1 MLAFAAPPLEP
12 ATDKAVTALE
22 PKVIAWGRDF
32 QEHPELGNREVRT
45 AKIVADYLK
54 RLGMDVQTGVAH
66 TGVKDRRSKATF
78 FLLFLRA
85 VRRSLRCGLM
95 PSSVPHACPA
105 SLCCVVLR
113 LGGAR
118 GALRPCVE

>member
-22 PKVIAWGRDF
+22 PKVIAWRRDF

-78 FLLFLRA
+78 FYFFCALCGA
-85 VRRSLRCGLM
+85 VYVAGSCRQASRTHAARS
-95 PSSVPHACPA
+95 SAA
-105 SLCCVVLR
+105 SF
-113 LGGAR
+113 
-118 GALRPCVE
+118 